1 MKQPLESFFDTLEDN
16 ANSSEFGQLNYR
28 VISMEGMGMNPHDIL
43 SGKTHNGLDGTRII
57 LGLFGNLTGEI
68 EGVFN
73 GRDFLTVHTTG
84 NSFTNTYGIIVTK
97 DGNRIAVKIL
107 GETTKEGNINYQ
119 IQLRHN
125 GSAYN
130 WLNNKFLFAKGNT
143 DVSNQQTSLTL
154 YAFDENPLDTP
165 LAWEDPDVSKVD
177 YQNFPYTLEDF
188 KSDDTATIIYA
199 GNGHLNTVESFGA
212 DVNKVFSGQFPI
224 PEEGLRLNGYFSGPT
239 AGNINGV
246 ISGVNYLRVMPDG
259 SMRMNSKIIANTYEG
274 ETLLLEALG
283 ASFPAT
289 GPAWWETSIAV
300 SNLEKYA
307 HLTKLHNLG
316 VGSTNVQTQL
326 INYNHYGYE
335 EIKLNN
341 QQ

>member
-1 MKQPLESFFDTLEDN
+1 MNQSIKTFFDKLEGNSN
-16 ANSSEFGQLNYR
+16 ATEFGTLNYN
-28 VISMEGMGMNPHDIL
+28 VVSMEGMGLPPKDIL
-43 SGKTHNGLDGTRII
+43 SGETKNGTDGTRII
-57 LGLFGNLTGEI
+57 LGLYGNLSGKI
-68 EGVFN
+68 EGTFN
-73 GRDFLTVHTTG
+73 GRDFLTVYIDT
-84 NSFTNTYGIIVTK
+84 NSFTNTHGIIVTK
-97 DGNRIAVKIL
+97 DGQRIAVKIL
-107 GETTKEGNINYQ
+107 GETTADGQVNYQ

-125 GSAYN
+125 GAAYN
-130 WLNNKFLFAKGNT
+130 WVNDKFLFAKGNT
-143 DVSNQQTSLTL
+143 KAANQQTILNV

-165 LAWEDPDVSKVD
+165 MAWEDPDVSKVD

-188 KSDDTATIIYA
+188 KNDDAATIIYA

-212 DVNKVFSGQFPI
+212 DINKVFSGQFPI

-274 ETLLLEALG
+274 EILLLEALG
-283 ASFPAT
+283 ASFPPT
-289 GPAWWETSIAV
+289 GPAWWETSRAV

-316 VGSTNVQTQL
+316 VGSTNVQTQM

-335 EIKLNN
+335 DTKLDN

>member
-1 MKQPLESFFDTLEDN
+1 MNQTLKTFFENLENNSN
-16 ANSSEFGQLNYR
+16 ANEFGKFKYQ
-28 VISMEGMGMNPHDIL
+28 VVSMEGMGMNPDDIL
-43 SGKTHNGLDGTRII
+43 SGKAQIIPDGTRVI
-57 LGLFGNLTGEI
+57 LGLFGDLTGKV
-68 EGVFN
+68 EGTFN
-73 GRDFLTVHTTG
+73 GRDFLTARTTD
-84 NSFTNTYGIIVTK
+84 NSFTNIHGIIVTK
-97 DGNRIAVKIL
+97 DGQSIAVKIL
-107 GETTKEGNINYQ
+107 GETTADGQVIYQ

-130 WLNNKFLFAKGNT
+130 WINDKFLFAKGS
-143 DVSNQQTSLTL
+143 SNAARSETALTV
-154 YAFDENPLDTP
+154 YAFDKNPLDTD
-165 LAWEDPDVSKVD
+165 LAWEDPDASKVD

-188 KSDDTATIIYA
+188 KTDDSATIIYA
-199 GNGHLNTVESFGA
+199 GNGHLNGVESFGA
-212 DVNKVFSGQFPI
+212 DVMKVFSGQFPI
-224 PEEGLRLNGYFSGPT
+224 PEEGLRMNGYFSGPT

-289 GPAWWETSIAV
+289 GPAWWETSRAV

-307 HLTKLHNLG
+307 YLTRLHNLG
-316 VGSTNVQTQL
+316 VGSTNVQTQM
-326 INYNHYGYE
+326 INYNHYGYAK
-335 EIKLNN
+335 IKLDN

>member
-1 MKQPLESFFDTLEDN
+1 
-16 ANSSEFGQLNYR
+16 
-28 VISMEGMGMNPHDIL
+28 
-43 SGKTHNGLDGTRII
+43 
-57 LGLFGNLTGEI
+57 
-68 EGVFN
+68 
-73 GRDFLTVHTTG
+73 
-84 NSFTNTYGIIVTK
+84 
-97 DGNRIAVKIL
+97 
-107 GETTKEGNINYQ
+107 
-119 IQLRHN
+119 
-125 GSAYN
+125 
-130 WLNNKFLFAKGNT
+130 
-143 DVSNQQTSLTL
+143 
-154 YAFDENPLDTP
+154 LDTP

-177 YQNFPYTLEDF
+177 YQKFPYTLEDF
-188 KSDDTATIIYA
+188 KADEAATIIYA

-224 PEEGLRLNGYFSGPT
+224 PEEGLRLNGYFSGST

-289 GPAWWETSIAV
+289 GPAWWETSRAF
-300 SNLEKYA
+300 SNLKKYA

-316 VGSTNVQTQL
+316 VGSTNVQTQM

-335 EIKLNN
+335 DIKLDN

>member
-1 MKQPLESFFDTLEDN
+1 MNEKIKQFFNSLEENKN
-16 ANSSEFGQLNYR
+16 AITFGTASYKT
-28 VISMEGMGMNPHDIL
+28 VAMEGMGINPNEIL
-43 SGKTHNGLDGTRII
+43 ARNIQNGTRVII
-57 LGLFGNLTGEI
+57 SFFGNFDGKI
-68 EGVFN
+68 EGVLN
-73 GRDFLTVHTTG
+73 GRDFLTVHS
-84 NSFTNTYGIIVTK
+84 NYNFTNQHGTITTK
-97 DGNRIAVKIL
+97 DGQRIAVKVL
-107 GETTKEGNINYQ
+107 GETNLDGHICSQ

-125 GSAYN
+125 GRYN
-130 WLNNKFLFAKGNT
+130 WVNSKFLFAKGTVNT
-143 DVSNQQTSLTL
+143 TSQLTEL
-154 YAFDENPLDTP
+154 TVYAFDENPLETT

-188 KSDDTATIIYA
+188 KADNSATIIYA

-212 DVNKVFSGQFPI
+212 DVMKVFSGQFPI

-283 ASFPAT
+283 ASFMQT
-289 GPAWWETSIAV
+289 GPAWWETSRGY

-307 HLTKLHNLG
+307 FLTKLHNLG
-316 VGSTNVQTQL
+316 VGSTNVQTQM
-326 INYNHYGYE
+326 IEYNHYGYE
-335 EIKLNN
+335 DIKLNN

>member
-1 MKQPLESFFDTLEDN
+1 
-16 ANSSEFGQLNYR
+16 
-28 VISMEGMGMNPHDIL
+28 V
-43 SGKTHNGLDGTRII
+43 
-57 LGLFGNLTGEI
+57 
-68 EGVFN
+68 
-73 GRDFLTVHTTG
+73 
-84 NSFTNTYGIIVTK
+84 
-97 DGNRIAVKIL
+97 
-107 GETTKEGNINYQ
+107 NYQ

-125 GSAYN
+125 GVHN
-130 WLNNKFLFAKGNT
+130 WVNSQYLFAKGT
-143 DVSNQQTSLTL
+143 VSTGTQSTELTI
-154 YAFDENPLDTP
+154 YAFNENPLETP

-177 YQNFPYTLEDF
+177 YQNFGYTLEDF
-188 KSDDTATIIYA
+188 KADDSATIIYA

-274 ETLLLEALG
+274 EVLLLEALG
-283 ASFPAT
+283 ASYIQT
-289 GPAWWETSIAV
+289 GPAWWETSRGY

-307 HLTKLHNLG
+307 FLTKLHNLG
-316 VGSTNVQTQL
+316 VGSTNVQTQM
-326 INYNHYGYE
+326 IEYNHYGYE
-335 EIKLNN
+335 KIKIDN